1 VLRTNLSTRP
11 FYNERAVHVL
21 LAALAALVLVLTAV
35 NVYEIIKLSRQNT
48 ELSTRV
54 DRERDEAQRLTSEA
68 GRIRRA
74 INQDELQLVVDAARE
89 ANSIIDQRTFSWT
102 QFFNVLEENMPPDV
116 MLSAVQPTVSEE
128 GTQVSMVVL
137 GRRSEDI
144 QEFIEKLEA
153 SGAFEGLLPSQT
165 EALDTGLT
173 RAVVEGVYVPVT
185 DEPDAAPVEP
195 KKMANG
201 GNR

>member
-1 VLRTNLSTRP
+1 MLRTNLSTRP
-11 FYNERAVHVL
+11 FYNERAVHML
-21 LAALAALVLVLTAV
+21 LAALAALVLVLTAI
-35 NVYEIIKLSRQNT
+35 NVYEIVKLSGQNT

-54 DRERDEAQRLTSEA
+54 DRDRSEAQRLTNEA
-68 GRIRRA
+68 GGIRRA

-116 MLSAVQPTVSEE
+116 MLSAVQPTVSAE

-165 EALDTGLT
+165 EALDSGLT
-173 RAVVEGVYVPVT
+173 RAVVEGVYIPVA
-185 DEPDAAPVEP
+185 DEPEAGAVEP

>member
-1 VLRTNLSTRP
+1 MLRTNLSTRP

-54 DRERDEAQRLTSEA
+54 DRDRNEAQRLTSEA

-173 RAVVEGVYVPVT
+173 RAVVEGVYIPVAG
-185 DEPDAAPVEP
+185 EPDAAPVEP

>member
-1 VLRTNLSTRP
+1 M
-11 FYNERAVHVL
+11 L
-21 LAALAALVLVLTAV
+21 LAALAALVLVLTAI
-35 NVYEIIKLSRQNT
+35 NVYEIVKLSGQNT

-54 DRERDEAQRLTSEA
+54 DRDRSEAQRLTNEA
-68 GRIRRA
+68 GGIRRA

-116 MLSAVQPTVSEE
+116 MLSAVQPTVSAE

-153 SGAFEGLLPSQT
+153 SGAFEEVLPTQQDRT
-165 EALDTGLT
+165 D
-173 RAVVEGVYVPVT
+173 EGVYRVVLDSTYTGAHESPAAP
-185 DEPDAAPVEP
+185 DEPEKKPPQGDAR
-195 KKMANG
+195 KTG
-201 GNR
+201 GPQ

>member
-1 VLRTNLSTRP
+1 M
-11 FYNERAVHVL
+11 L
-21 LAALAALVLVLTAV
+21 LAALAALVLVLTAI
-35 NVYEIIKLSRQNT
+35 NVYEIVKLSGQNT

-54 DRERDEAQRLTSEA
+54 DRDRSEAQRLTNEA
-68 GRIRRA
+68 GGIRRA

-116 MLSAVQPTVSEE
+116 MLSAVQPTVSAE

-165 EALDTGLT
+165 EALDSGLT
-173 RAVVEGVYVPVT
+173 RAVVEGVYIPVA
-185 DEPDAAPVEP
+185 DEPEAGAVEP